1 MKQKN
6 KIAVKNHG
14 INAMASFGSNKHR
27 FHLLLES
34 RSVQRHGSSVRPK
47 YDKTYALAHGP
58 SEAKSKKERKIVSLL
73 GNIAGKH
80 ILEIGCNTGEFC
92 ALLKAHGALPFGID
106 LNVSAIK
113 IAEKRFPK
121 IRFKCLPIEKFR
133 TRQRFDIAIMIDVI
147 EHLENPVA
155 ALKKTR
161 ALLKKNG
168 FLLIS
173 TGNGWDYV
181 SKAKCFFQRIP
192 FLFDPTHTCEF
203 NFLSLKNAL
212 ERSGFRIK
220 KMTSWPFPLLWYFLE
235 NAGCWVFGLNLIAIA
250 ERN

>member
-6 KIAVKNHG
+6 KIAV
-14 INAMASFGSNKHR
+14 
-27 FHLLLES
+27 
-34 RSVQRHGSSVRPK
+34 RPK
-47 YDKTYALAHGP
+47 YDKAYALAHGA
-58 SEAKSKKERKIVSLL
+58 SEAKSKKERKIISLL
-73 GNIAGKH
+73 GNIAGKNM
-80 ILEIGCNTGEFC
+80 LEIGCNTGEFC

-106 LNVSAIK
+106 FNVSAIK

-121 IRFKCLPIEKFR
+121 IRFKSLPIEKFR

-168 FLLIS
+168 FLLVS
-173 TGNGWDYV
+173 TGNGWDYL
-181 SKAKCFFQRIP
+181 AKLICVLDGSR

-203 NFLSLKNAL
+203 NFLSLKNSL

-250 ERN
+250 EKN